1 MSWFIINC
9 RFILTPLCLINNN
22 SDLKFCWISH
32 SRHPSITSNDRHLN
46 IHFFHVHLRLDVSP
60 DMRPLNISL
69 NTAHSGC
76 KSPNWHQEKCSRMCS
91 SIDRSYIGLTSSV
104 KSWRHVRRHALIL
117 HIWITFCWIAWP
129 QKLWNLHKARCSRIS
144 GSGDRCIASLTS
156 CMTTWLY
163 VIALTLVVQF
173 SNVSHK
179 IEVNCCFEKFFKLCI
194 AKAS

>member
-1 MSWFIINC
+1 MSRSSDKSYISLTSSVMSW
-9 RFILTPLCLINNN
+9 RDVRRHALILHIWIT
-22 SDLKFCWISH
+22 FCWIAGPQKLWNLH
-32 SRHPSITSNDRHLN
+32 KAR
-46 IHFFHVHLRLDVSP
+46 
-60 DMRPLNISL
+60 
-69 NTAHSGC
+69 
-76 KSPNWHQEKCSRMCS
+76 CSRMCS

-144 GSGDRCIASLTS
+144 GSWDRCIASLTS

-163 VIALTLVVQF
+163 VIALTLVIQF